1 MMKKR
6 LLHCMPLYR
15 TAFLIL
21 IAGIASS
28 CRATKQRVDFT
39 WFRDACTPAQNDTV
53 QVEGGCGLPPN
64 AAPALAT
71 KRKWAPW
78 QQQANSF
85 QPAQQ
90 TKQQQNHFSAPPAA
104 KASSY
109 TVQPGDTLSGI
120 AHKTGVRLSALYGT
134 NRLTESTAKNI
145 RPGQVLRLPQ
155 RLSPTAVGH
164 HPAAEA
170 RAAKLATPTKGSYT
184 VRQGDT
190 LGAIAVRHHTTVAA
204 LAKANR
210 LTKQQADHLRI
221 GQRLTIPRP

>member
-1 MMKKR
+1 MMKKM
-6 LLHCMPLYR
+6 LLPRMALYR

-21 IAGIASS
+21 VAGIASS

-39 WFRDACTPAQNDTV
+39 WFRDAFTPAQNDTV
-53 QVEGGCGLPPN
+53 QVEGGSGLPPS

-71 KRKWAPW
+71 KRNWAPW

-90 TKQQQNHFSAPPAA
+90 AEQQQGHFPAPPAA
-104 KASSY
+104 TASSY

-120 AHKTGVRLSALYGT
+120 AHKTGTRLSALYDA

-145 RPGQVLRLPQ
+145 RPGQVLRL
-155 RLSPTAVGH
+155 SPTAATR
-164 HPAAEA
+164 HPTAEA
-170 RAAKLATPTKGSYT
+170 RAATTPTKGFYT